1 MNEPDYNWLALP
13 PEGRKQKLFPRTEKR
28 EQLAVLLRQLDW
40 EQRLWLRALMKNSF
54 SVRAARKDLK
64 TNGLRAPEPYKVSR
78 WGNIEV
84 FSKAR
89 ELYADMLYD
98 GEAPTKSTIL
108 LRINKIAEYNAEEVD
123 EFWQGAPTGRTAMRD
138 GSLALKAN
146 EMLGKQHDL
155 FADKKDSTREGPA
168 FIVQIISKEDP
179 TRVIDVTPGRVQ
191 VKPLEQDD
199 IIDAEPADG
208 P

>member
-1 MNEPDYNWLALP
+1 MSTPDWLALP
-13 PEGRKQKLFPRTEKR
+13 PDSRKQKLFPRTEKR

-40 EQRLWLRALMKNSF
+40 EQRLWLRALVKNTF
-54 SVRAARKDLK
+54 NVRATRKDLK
-64 TNGLRAPEPYKVSR
+64 NCKLRAPEPYKVSR
-78 WGNIEV
+78 WGQIEA

-123 EFWQGAPTGRTAMRD
+123 EFWQGQPTGRASMRD

-155 FADKKDSTREGPA
+155 FTEKKDSAREGPA

-191 VKPLEQDD
+191 VKPLERDD
-199 IIDAEPADG
+199 VIDAEIVDG